1 MIRNS
6 TSITMSLNQTL
17 MMVRV
22 RVKIKKATREG
33 RKRRKRKRRKKR
45 RRESKKRSKRESRK
59 RRKRRRRRK
68 RKRERRKRTRRKKMR
83 KKLIQ
88 ITRLLKLSLLNTTKT
103 VMENSTEENT
113 ELSKSNS
120 TGMPSPNSH
129 THTLLTE
136 TPLKL
141 PELCTRKRAAPS
153 VIISKQTELLLE
165 MFITKPT
172 PSIEQLA
179 KKLMLSTGRLSTTPE
194 QK

>member
-1 MIRNS
+1 MGSTMIRNS

-45 RRESKKRSKRESRK
+45 RRESKKR
-59 RRKRRRRRK
+59 
-68 RKRERRKRTRRKKMR
+68 R